1 MAPMNETRATP
12 TTSIKHELH
21 RKLHLSRAAV
31 LSKLDGLSEYD
42 LRRPMTPT
50 GTNLLGLVKHL
61 ASMEYG
67 YLGDSFDRPTPE
79 TLPWV
84 EDGSIWDGA
93 DMWAT
98 PDESSAYVI
107 GLYRRA
113 CAHGDRTI
121 DELDLD
127 APGAVAHWP
136 AEGRATTLGV
146 IVIRML
152 AETAQHAGHADIVRE
167 LIDGRAGADRDEFG
181 GDAEW
186 IRYVERIRDAADHFK
201 PDRADP
207 TRPKDE
213 PTDR

>member
-1 MAPMNETRATP
+1 MAPMGETTRT
-12 TTSIKHELH
+12 KDVQDELH
-21 RKLHLSRAAV
+21 RKLQLSRAAL
-31 LSKLDGLSEYD
+31 LSKLNDLAEYD

-61 ASMEYG
+61 AGVEYL
-67 YLGDSFDRPTPE
+67 YLGDACDRPAPE
-79 TLPWV
+79 TLSWV

-98 PDESSAYVI
+98 PDESSEYLF

-127 APGAVAHWP
+127 SAATVAHWAP
-136 AEGRATTLGV
+136 ERRETTLGV
-146 IVIRML
+146 LLIRMV

-167 LIDGRAGADRDEFG
+167 MIDGRAGVDHDEFG
-181 GDAEW
+181 GEAEW
-186 IRYVERIRDAADHFK
+186 NRYVARIQAAADHFK
-201 PDRADP
+201 PDPTNVTSGADVQR
-207 TRPKDE
+207 TQ
-213 PTDR
+213 